1 MNIYPL
7 PSLEGGKTKSKSSS
21 AKKSGKKGTKK
32 NKFSACV
39 HLNKEQC
46 RFPCRKIRKNADM
59 EKYGHCRSI
68 FSKKR
73 TYMDTKTKRLIR
85 SKLQKLKT
93 AESKAQKKT
102 LKAKTVEKK
111 VDTLKKEASKESA
124 KADSFFDQI
133 QKTFSNI
140 QDSLGVNASSV
151 KSEPKKTDT
160 ETQNEPEIT
169 KEPETA
175 ETTPVGDMGT
185 PSAEETK
192 TEEPKTEET
201 KTEEPKTEEPK
212 TEETKTEEPMKTED
226 SANPV

>member
-7 PSLEGGKTKSKSSS
+7 PTLHGGKTKSKSSF

-39 HLNKEQC
+39 HLDKEQC

-111 VDTLKKEASKESA
+111 VDSLKKEASKESA
-124 KADSFFDQI
+124 RADSFFDQI

-151 KSEPKKTDT
+151 KSEPKPTETDT
-160 ETQNEPEIT
+160 S
-169 KEPETA
+169 KEPETQTVDA
-175 ETTPVGDMGT
+175 DTTPVGDMEPPTEVPTEVPTET
-185 PSAEETK
+185 PTEVQTETPAEPVSEI
-192 TEEPKTEET
+192 
-201 KTEEPKTEEPK
+201 
-212 TEETKTEEPMKTED
+212 KTED
-226 SANPV
+226 SANPKL